1 MRSDAHE
8 LFLVIVDPTQFS
20 EPDQP
25 AKDISLRL
33 VGKRS
38 LEDAPMLIKQ
48 ASDWSIEVAGSVL
61 TATTTINPLETCF
74 FGETTQLIYDLER
87 TIDGVPKTIEQ
98 AKFTI
103 IPDVAT

>member
-1 MRSDAHE
+1 MRNDAHE
-8 LFLVIVDPTQFS
+8 LFLVIVDPAQAS
-20 EPDQP
+20 ELEQP
-25 AKDISLRL
+25 AKTISLRL

-48 ASDWSIEVAGSVL
+48 ASDWTIEVTGSVL
-61 TATTTINPLETCF
+61 TATTTIHPLETSF
-74 FGETTQLIYDLER
+74 FAEATALVYDLER